1 MYHETS
7 KQPIT
12 TMEAKPEAII
22 QVRKE
27 QATTTAPIAYIK
39 DAAIKMRESVPAFT
53 TELTN
58 EEFEEIE
65 AIAQKPCSC
74 KKTESKR
81 KKMYWLILLLIV
93 LVIIYFVTKSKK

>member
-1 MYHETS
+1 MYHKSSIE
-7 KQPIT
+7 PIT
-12 TMEAKPEAII
+12 TMEAKPEY
-22 QVRKE
+22 KE
-27 QATTTAPIAYIK
+27 VKTEPATTTAIAYIK
-39 DAAIKMRESVPAFT
+39 EASIKMRESVPAFT